1 MSRPSYGRQFSY
13 SSYNDSE
20 SSQGSSE
27 AGAGED
33 DSDQSTQVS
42 LLLIINSLSPLFLF
56 HGGDCHSP
64 LSGTIGQPF
73 WV

>member
-27 AGAGED
+27 GGAGED
-33 DSDQSTQVS
+33 DSDQFTQVC
-42 LLLIINSLSPLFLF
+42 LLLKQECIPVGCVPAD
-56 HGGDCHSP
+56 H
-64 LSGTIGQPF
+64 
-73 WV
+73 